1 MGYLIES
8 FADFTSGLK
17 LEKLPPEIV
26 TKIKTC
32 VMDAVEN
39 IFTDMGDVRTEAAF
53 DSIRKSEALPATV
66 VGTRKKASS
75 EDAAFYNT
83 VKGAVTSRN
92 DSSRTAICHPGS
104 ILVPVCLALGEEFG
118 KTGRD
123 VIEALLAGYETMIRL
138 GTCFVKSGINN
149 SWRKTSI
156 VAAFGAAFSAARMAG
171 LSKEKIASS
180 ASFACHF
187 AGGVN
192 EWAVAGTGEDV
203 FQNGWG
209 ARNGILAMR
218 LSASG
223 APGCRSILE
232 GESGL
237 LNAFGAGNLD
247 ALQMDSLGN
256 EYLIRDIMF
265 KPLNSCFIVQGAC
278 QTAMDVVLSMPDGY
292 NPMMIER
299 IEVSMPA
306 QGIDYPGCN
315 NTEAIE
321 SLVQGIMSIALGVC
335 SVLYFKTTED
345 MQWAPPINPDVIE
358 LMHRTVLIK
367 DQEKTDAFPGL
378 QGSMVKVAFNDGS
391 EYVADHPDVIPL
403 TDNQVREKFM
413 KTACRRL
420 GDEAGKK
427 LYSLIDNLENVKDI
441 HEITAL
447 FPENN

>member
-8 FADFTSGLK
+8 FADFTSGLE

-39 IFTDMGDVRTEAAF
+39 IFTDMADVRTDAAF
-53 DSIRKSEALPATV
+53 NSIRKSEALPATV
-66 VGTRKKASS
+66 VGTDKKASS

-83 VKGAVTSRN
+83 VKGALTSRN

-104 ILVPVCLALGEEFG
+104 ILVPVCLALGEEYG
-118 KTGRD
+118 KSGRD
-123 VIEALLAGYETMIRL
+123 MIEALIAGYETMIRL

-171 LSKEKIASS
+171 LSKEMIASS

-218 LSASG
+218 LAASG

-237 LNAFGAGNLD
+237 LNAFGAGNLE

-367 DQEKTDAFPGL
+367 DQEKTAAFPGL

-403 TDNQVREKFM
+403 TDKQVREKFLR
-413 KTACRRL
+413 TVCRRI
-420 GDEAGKK
+420 GEEQGRK
-427 LYSLIDNLENVKDI
+427 LYSLIDNLESIEDI
-441 HEITAL
+441 HEITKL
-447 FPENN
+447 FPSA

>member
-8 FADFTSGLK
+8 FADFAAGIKTGR
-17 LEKLPPEIV
+17 LPEDVV
-26 TKIKTC
+26 TKVKTC

-39 IFTDMGDVRTEAAF
+39 IFTDMADMRTDAAF

-66 VGTRKKASS
+66 VGTEEKASS

-367 DQEKTDAFPGL
+367 DQEKTAAFPGL
-378 QGSMVKVAFNDGS
+378 QGSMVKVVFNDGS

-403 TDNQVREKFM
+403 TDKQVREKFLR
-413 KTACRRL
+413 TACRRI
-420 GDEAGKK
+420 GEEQGRK
-427 LYSLIDNLENVKDI
+427 LYSLIDNLESVEDI
-441 HEITAL
+441 HEITKL
-447 FPENN
+447 FPSA